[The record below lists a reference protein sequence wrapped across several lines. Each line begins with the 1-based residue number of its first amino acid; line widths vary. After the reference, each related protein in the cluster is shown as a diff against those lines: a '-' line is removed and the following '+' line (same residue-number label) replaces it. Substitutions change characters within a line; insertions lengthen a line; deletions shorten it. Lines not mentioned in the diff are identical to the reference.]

1 MKNYL
6 NMVCKSSLVYGSSNN
21 LELGLHILNYFN
33 GDTTTA
39 IKAFFNDTIELPPN
53 HPITNYKYSGKKQ
66 SFHFLKVQTLR
77 Y

>member
-39 IKAFFNDTIELPPN
+39 IKAFFNDTIELPPK
-53 HPITNYKYSGKKQ
+53 HPITNYKYSGKE
-66 SFHFLKVQTLR
+66 
-77 Y
+77 